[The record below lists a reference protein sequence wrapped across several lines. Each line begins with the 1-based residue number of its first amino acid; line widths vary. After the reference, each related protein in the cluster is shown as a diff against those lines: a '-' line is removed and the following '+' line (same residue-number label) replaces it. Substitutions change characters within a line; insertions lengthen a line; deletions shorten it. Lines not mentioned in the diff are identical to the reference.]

1 MLDFLTLSNI
11 SNKTIDAILKNN
23 TQSKIG
29 DLSFNDKDC
38 IKIIEYMRQIGFK
51 CIDDLLIN
59 YLNVF
64 IMDYDDF
71 VKKISKLNIPYFVQ
85 CVNDDISSIEFIYN

>member
-1 MLDFLTLSNI
+1 MIDFLSLLDI
-11 SNKTIDAILKNN
+11 SNKTIDTILENN
-23 TQSKIG
+23 TQSKIC
-29 DLSFNDKDC
+29 DLSCNAQEC

-64 IMDYDDF
+64 IMDYDEF
-71 VKKISKLNIPYFVQ
+71 VKKISKLNIPYFVE
-85 CVNDDISSIEFIYN
+85 CVNNDISSIEFIYD